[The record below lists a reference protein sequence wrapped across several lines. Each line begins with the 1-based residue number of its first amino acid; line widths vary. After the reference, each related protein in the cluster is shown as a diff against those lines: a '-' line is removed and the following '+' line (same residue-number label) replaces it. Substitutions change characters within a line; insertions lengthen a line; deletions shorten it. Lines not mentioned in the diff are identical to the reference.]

1 MSAKLL
7 RAQIDSE
14 FENIAT
20 VLSEIDKVVR
30 PSGKKYSVAELAA
43 LSTYVHNIYNG
54 IENTLKRGLVYLGGG
69 VRNTP
74 TWHKDLLEDAR
85 QAGLINHVLQQQLME
100 YLSFR
105 HGYLPIQMTLWH
117 VTEKEKRAGARFSIL
132 YHLTCYRPDNKFLS

>member
-1 MSAKLL
+1 MNAKQLKV
-7 RAQIDSE
+7 QIEAE

-20 VLSEIDKVVR
+20 ILNEIRKVLR
-30 PSGKKYSVAELAA
+30 PNADKYSVAELAA

-54 IENTLKRGLVYLGGG
+54 IENTLKRSLVHMGVG

-85 QAGLINHVLQQQLME
+85 QAGLIDHSLQQQLME

-105 HGYLPIQMTLWH
+105 HYFVHSYVFSVSW
-117 VTEKEKRAGARFSIL
+117 TELKPLA
-132 YHLTCYRPDNKFLS
+132 DNVGGIVESVKSSMNSFPFK

>member
-1 MSAKLL
+1 MSAKQL
-7 RAQIDSE
+7 RTQIEAE

-20 VLSEIDKVVR
+20 ILSEIHKVLR
-30 PSGKKYSVAELAA
+30 PNTDKYSVAELAA

-54 IENTLKRGLVYLGGG
+54 IENTLKRSLVHLGVG

-85 QAGLINHVLQQQLME
+85 REGLINHALQQQLME

-105 HGYLPIQMTLWH
+105 HYFVH
-117 VTEKEKRAGARFSIL
+117 SYVFSVSWAEL
-132 YHLTCYRPDNKFLS
+132 KPLVDNVGGVVELIKSAMDSFPFK